1 MLRYARTY
9 GSENYPQNMDEAW
22 QYTTGPIQDTFGVP
36 VPELNKTFGLEEFN
50 FNPFFLKEKIAYVP
64 CYATAKYYPRPHLK
78 ELKLIFKT
86 AGRCHLHYATLY
98 DVTSIVDAE
107 IPVLRNQIQPLMN
120 EIYFKP
126 ETQAFFGDDFE
137 NYRKILDRM
146 KDSNVIAS
154 NHDHTPFLVNV
165 RYKELEILKTPIPCE
180 LNPKNVNQWKIEA
193 EIPGNCSIIN
203 SKQS

>member
-1 MLRYARTY
+1 MIRYARTY
-9 GSENYPQNMDEAW
+9 GSKNYPDNSYEAW
-22 QYTTGPIQDTFGVP
+22 QYPTGPIQDTFGVP

-50 FNPFFLKEKIAYVP
+50 FNPLFLKEKIAYVP
-64 CYATAKYYPRPHLK
+64 CYATAKYYPRHHLR

-98 DVTSIVDAE
+98 DVTSILNNQ
-107 IPVLRNQIQPLMN
+107 IPALRNQIEPFID
-120 EIYFKP
+120 EIYFRQQ
-126 ETQAFFGDDFE
+126 TQDFFGDDFQSFV
-137 NYRKILDRM
+137 KIIDIM

-180 LNPKNVNQWKIEA
+180 LNPRNVNQWKINA
-193 EIPGNCSIIN
+193 QIPGNCSI
-203 SKQS
+203 